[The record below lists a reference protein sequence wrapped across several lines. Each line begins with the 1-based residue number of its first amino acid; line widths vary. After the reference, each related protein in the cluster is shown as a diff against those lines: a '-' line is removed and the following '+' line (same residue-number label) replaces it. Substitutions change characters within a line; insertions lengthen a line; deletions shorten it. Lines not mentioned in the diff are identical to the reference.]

1 MALIVVTGSPGS
13 GKSSSAIEDF
23 IIPALAAGRPVVTN
37 IEGMKDPERQLRL
50 RAIVEGKAGKPVPF
64 QFTCIGH
71 SELEGG
77 NVFPVLTGT
86 EDEHGTRLWDQSKAL
101 APFGT
106 VLVWD
111 EADAFETKNLGKS
124 WEVALRMHR
133 HWASDTSA
141 FDIVL
146 MHQNWKSL
154 APIVRANAAE
164 VYEYVPTPNDAKR
177 CCFIYKSPGDRE
189 LPRKAKE
196 TLRELRPRNLA
207 VRETYKSTVVN
218 AGVKDNVAKHFWQTD
233 WFKRQRNLV
242 IALIVGGV
250 VLSYFSISHLMS
262 KYGVTG
268 SDKPA
273 AAAGLAASP
282 GASPGQ
288 PSSIP
293 IAGPVVVGHVP
304 TAHGFQVLVKDGDT
318 YQLVEPVKGKVNL
331 NGKDVPW
338 SGEL

>member
-1 MALIVVTGSPGS
+1 VALIVVTGSPGS

-23 IIPALAAGRPVVTN
+23 ILPALVAGRPVVTN

-50 RAIVEGKAGKPVPF
+50 RAICEAKAGKELPF
-64 QFTCIGH
+64 AFTCIGH

-77 NVFPVLTGT
+77 NVFPRLTGT
-86 EDEHGTRLWDQSKAL
+86 EDEHGTRQWDQSAAL

-133 HWASDTSA
+133 HWASETSP

-146 MHQNWKSL
+146 LHQNWKSL

-164 VYEYVPTPNDAKR
+164 VYEYVPHPDDKKR
-177 CCFIYKSPGDRE
+177 LCYIYKSPGDRE
-189 LPRKAKE
+189 LPRKAKD
-196 TLRELRPRNLA
+196 TLREVRPRNLA

-233 WFKRQRNLV
+233 YFKRMRTLIV
-242 IALIVGGV
+242 ILLLVGGV
-250 VLSYFSISHLMS
+250 ASCAAVSWL
-262 KYGVTG
+262 KKQYGVG
-268 SDKPA
+268 SPAKPALASGA
-273 AAAGLAASP
+273 AAAPGGAPGSAAPAAS
-282 GASPGQ
+282 A
-288 PSSIP
+288 PSI
-293 IAGPVVVGHVP
+293 VGMVP
-304 TAHGFQVLVKDGDT
+304 TATGLRVLVKDGDA
-318 YQLVEPVKGKVNL
+318 YQLVEPVGRKVTF

-338 SGEL
+338 PADF